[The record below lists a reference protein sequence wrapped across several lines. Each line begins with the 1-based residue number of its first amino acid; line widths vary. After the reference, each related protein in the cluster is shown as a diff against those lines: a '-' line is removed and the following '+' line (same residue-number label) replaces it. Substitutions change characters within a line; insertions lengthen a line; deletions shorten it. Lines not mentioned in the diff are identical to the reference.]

1 VLEGVLRALEAVA
14 DAAAALPRN
23 VVRKPQ
29 VSRSLLVTVS
39 LFSRSLLATVRRSCA
54 IVDSPQM

>member
-39 LFSRSLLATVRRSCA
+39 LFSRALAYVYIHKYIHTY
-54 IVDSPQM
+54 IL